1 MQSSSA
7 WSLVSPALCIALLGG
22 LMIQKQ
28 TRVRAEDAEP
38 FHAKAKAAIESIP
51 YQLGGWCGQDDE
63 VPPAASKLLRPNII
77 LSRTYVDPTRMDRRA
92 SLLIVQCK
100 DSRDMLGHFPPVC
113 YPAHG
118 MTKIADEKR
127 DWQIGSLLITG
138 TQYEFLQVSH
148 ERDLKMAVCN
158 FMVVPGVGIVRDMD
172 GILASA
178 ADHQQRYFGAA
189 QFQVTFS
196 ADYSQSQRDEVFAR
210 LIGPI
215 APVIQTLRSG
225 GVQ

>member
-1 MQSSSA
+1 MSSA
-7 WSLVSPALCIALLGG
+7 WSLVSPALCVALLGG
-22 LMIQKQ
+22 LMVEKQ

-38 FHAKAKAAIESIP
+38 FHAKAKAAIASIP

-63 VPPAASKLLRPNII
+63 VPPAASQLLRPNII

-118 MTKIADEKR
+118 MTLAAKAAR
-127 DWQIGSLLITG
+127 DWQIGDLLITG
-138 TQYEFLQVSH
+138 TEYEFLQVSH
-148 ERDLKMAVCN
+148 ERDLKMAVRN
-158 FMVVPGVGIVRDMD
+158 FMVVPGSGIKRDMD
-172 GILASA
+172 GVLASA
-178 ADHQQRYFGAA
+178 ADHQARYFGAA

-196 ADYSQSQRDEVFAR
+196 ADYTPAQRDEVFAK

-215 APVIQTLRSG
+215 VPVIQTLRSG
-225 GVQ
+225 GLQ